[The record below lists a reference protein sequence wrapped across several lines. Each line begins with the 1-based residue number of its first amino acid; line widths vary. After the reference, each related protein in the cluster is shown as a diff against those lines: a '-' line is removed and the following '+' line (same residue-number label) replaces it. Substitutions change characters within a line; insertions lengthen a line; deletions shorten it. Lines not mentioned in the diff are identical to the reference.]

1 VEAVRLETGFIY
13 IKIVVVT
20 ARKNCGKTVKVLVR
34 ALIGLW
40 GAVGNTALA
49 VGKGVRYYRHQN
61 SPFSISL
68 NQSLLPT

>member
-13 IKIVVVT
+13 IKVVVVT
-20 ARKNCGKTVKVLVR
+20 ARKNCGKTVKVLFR
-34 ALIGLW
+34 AFISLW

-49 VGKGVRYYRHQN
+49 VGKGVRYYRHQS
-61 SPFSISL
+61 SPFFISL